1 MSLASLAVEIGS
13 IEFAPA
19 ASGRLVEL
27 EIGRAGEAIGLDEV
41 TGFENAVKT
50 GIEAALETGETAA
63 PEAEVTGKAESDSL
77 PAATPVY

>member
-13 IEFAPA
+13 IGSAPGG
-19 ASGRLVEL
+19 SGRLVEL
-27 EIGRAGEAIGLDEV
+27 EIGRADEAIELDEV
-41 TGFENAVKT
+41 IVFENAVKT
-50 GIEAALETGETAA
+50 GIEAALEIGETAA